1 MNAPVREGDLLAG
14 KYLVERVIGIGGM
27 GVVVA
32 AHHIHLEERVAIK
45 FLLPEALSDPN
56 LVKRFLREG
65 KAASKI
71 RSEHVAR
78 VYDVGTLENGAPYIV
93 MEFLEGSDLSAL
105 VKAYGPLPVATA
117 VEYLLQACEAIAE
130 AHAVGITHRDIKPS
144 NLFLATRRDG
154 SPVVKVIDFGIS
166 KMTAG
171 PEGDMDITKTADARG
186 SMLFMPPEQMVSS
199 KNADPRIDIW
209 ALGVSLHYLLSRTF
223 PFHAG
228 TVPELCL
235 MILQQEPT
243 PLRAVRPDM
252 PARLEACILRCLRK
266 APQERYANVAEL
278 AEALLEFAPPSA
290 SISAQRARRMLSY
303 PPRESQS
310 YTSAHS
316 ASDGRAEG
324 PVPMQ
329 ALPTGSPV
337 ALRARTA
344 SSSGLTG
351 VEPPRSGPPPALPTY
366 GADGRWT
373 GPPGTGNPAQK
384 AAKGRAGSG
393 LMPVAIASTITVIL
407 LVSGVGLAWRYGS
420 GRSAAPAT
428 STLSES
434 ANPGAD
440 QRSPSAPPISTPST
454 PPVAELPSSQAS
466 AAAPEAT
473 ATGSATEPAAAAK
486 AGAAAAPSSRPSAGK
501 GSVPS
506 AAAPRPTVTSAPAA
520 APSTAPTPSK
530 TQSPAEEKSR
540 TVIF

>member
-32 AHHIHLEERVAIK
+32 AHHVHLEERVAIK

-266 APQERYANVAEL
+266 APGERYANVAEL

-303 PPRESQS
+303 PPRESRT
-310 YTSAHS
+310 YTPAFS
-316 ASDGRAEG
+316 ASDGRAEA
-324 PVPMQ
+324 PVMGQ
-329 ALPTGSPV
+329 ALPTGAPV
-337 ALRARTA
+337 ALRARTT
-344 SSSGLTG
+344 SSSGHTG
-351 VEPPRSGPPPALPTY
+351 IEPPRSGPPPAPPDN
-366 GADGRWT
+366 GWDGRWT
-373 GPPGTGNPAQK
+373 GPAGTANPTQK
-384 AAKGRAGSG
+384 AAKGRGWSIF
-393 LMPVAIASTITVIL
+393 MPVAIGSTITVIL
-407 LVSGVGLAWRYGS
+407 VAAGVGLAWRYGS
-420 GRSAAPAT
+420 GGSAAPAA
-428 STLSES
+428 SVLSEG
-434 ANPGAD
+434 ADPGASAD
-440 QRSPSAPPISTPST
+440 QRSPAAPPIPTPR
-454 PPVAELPSSQAS
+454 AADLPSSQGS
-466 AAAPEAT
+466 AAPAPEAT
-473 ATGSATEPAAAAK
+473 AAGSATERAAGAK
-486 AGAAAAPSSRPSAGK
+486 AGAATAPSSRPSTGK
-501 GSVPS
+501 TSGSS
-506 AAAPRPTVTSAPAA
+506 AAAPRSTGTSAPTS
-520 APSTAPTPSK
+520 APSTAATPAQ
-530 TQSPAEEKSR
+530 TQPPAAKQR
-540 TVIF
+540 PTVIF

>member
-1 MNAPVREGDLLAG
+1 MSAPVREGDLLAG

-171 PEGDMDITKTADARG
+171 PEGDMDITKTTDARG

-266 APQERYANVAEL
+266 APGERYANVAEL

-303 PPRESQS
+303 PPRESRT
-310 YTSAHS
+310 YTPAFS
-316 ASDGRAEG
+316 ASDGRAEA
-324 PVPMQ
+324 PVMGQ
-329 ALPTGSPV
+329 ALPTGAPV
-337 ALRARTA
+337 ALRARTT
-344 SSSGLTG
+344 SSSGHTG
-351 VEPPRSGPPPALPTY
+351 IEPPRSGPPPAPPVN
-366 GADGRWT
+366 GWDGRWT
-373 GPPGTGNPAQK
+373 GPAGTANPTQK
-384 AAKGRAGSG
+384 AAKGRGWSVF
-393 LMPVAIASTITVIL
+393 MPVAIGSTITVIL
-407 LVSGVGLAWRYGS
+407 VAAGVGLAWRYGS
-420 GRSAAPAT
+420 GRSTAPAT
-428 STLSES
+428 STLSEGAERAAS
-434 ANPGAD
+434 A
-440 QRSPSAPPISTPST
+440 
-454 PPVAELPSSQAS
+454 VLPSSAAS
-466 AAAPEAT
+466 PTSTPQESEPQSSPGSATPAADAAVAGSATARASAQKPVATAPPQSTARKGPAPSKAAAPKSTGAT
-473 ATGSATEPAAAAK
+473 APPAPK
-486 AGAAAAPSSRPSAGK
+486 
-501 GSVPS
+501 SVI
-506 AAAPRPTVTSAPAA
+506 
-520 APSTAPTPSK
+520 
-530 TQSPAEEKSR
+530 
-540 TVIF
+540 IFN